1 MTAELPVF
9 TIPELEQLTGLDV
22 ENFDNDA
29 AVDLGIIAV
38 EVIRERDAN
47 LCVQIVIGDEVAFRA
62 NLKATGA
69 QNDPW
74 LAGKAA
80 VARHFSEPSLLVK
93 LRQQSAGTTLEE
105 QGMDFETYRAHG
117 GSIPIRVSREVVGTI
132 TMSGE
137 PDVVD
142 HSAAAE
148 SVRRYVK
155 KLTD

>member
-1 MTAELPVF
+1 MTTELPVF
-9 TIPELEQLTGLDV
+9 TIAELEQLIALDV
-22 ENFDNDA
+22 EKFDNDD
-29 AVDLGIIAV
+29 AVDLGLIAV
-38 EVIRERDAN
+38 AVIRERDAN
-47 LCVQIVIGDEVAFRA
+47 LCVQVLNGDEVAFRA
-62 NLKATGA
+62 NLKTTGA

-80 VARHFSEPSLLVK
+80 VAKHFGEPSLLVK
-93 LRQQSAGTTLEE
+93 LRQQEAGTTLEE
-105 QGMDFETYRAHG
+105 QGLDFETYRAHG
-117 GSIPIRVSREVVGTI
+117 GSIPIRVSGEVVGTI

-155 KLTD
+155 SL